1 MDSLLE
7 RVVVDPDVCHGQARI
22 RGTRIMVWQVLAFL
36 ANGDSIEQVLGAYPG
51 LTREDALACLEYA
64 SQAARERILPVGVA
78 P

>member
-22 RGTRIMVWQVLAFL
+22 RGTRVMVWQILAYL
-36 ANGDSIEQVLGAYPG
+36 ANGDSLEEVLDAHPG

-64 SQAARERILPVGVA
+64 AQAARERIVPIEIA
-78 P
+78 R